1 MDEARSRPSVRFLAD
16 EDVREMLE
24 EAGRILSDVG
34 VRVEHARAVELL
46 DGAGAAVGDD
56 GRVRIGADVIARALG
71 SAGSAFDLYDL
82 GGAKAL
88 ALGAGA
94 AHFAPGSAAIR
105 VHDHGAGRAR
115 PSTSVD
121 CARFGRLVDALPA
134 FALQATCVV
143 PSDVP
148 VERADA
154 ERLFH
159 ALLNGRKPI
168 VTGTTAPTSFGVLR
182 RMLACVR
189 GGEEA
194 LREKPLALFDCCP
207 TSPLSWSELT
217 CATLVGCAE
226 SGIPAELVSVPMT
239 GATAP
244 VTLRGALTQHAAE
257 NLSGLA
263 IHQIA
268 CPGAPLIWGACA
280 SAFDMRLGTS
290 PLGAIESMMMNA
302 ACAEIGRHIGL
313 PTHAYL
319 ALSDSKT
326 LDYQAGLESGAGA
339 LFAVLAGIDV
349 VSGPGMLELVRCQSL
364 EKLVLD
370 HEACRMALRAARGI
384 ERREETVLDV
394 VRAGLEAE
402 QFLGLAHTRRWF
414 REELLMPGTPI
425 DRSVGELWEAGGR
438 KTAAERAHDEVRRI
452 LAADAPPPLEEAVAA
467 ELRELADIEGGA

>member
-1 MDEARSRPSVRFLAD
+1 
-16 EDVREMLE
+16 
-24 EAGRILSDVG
+24 
-34 VRVEHARAVELL
+34 
-46 DGAGAAVGDD
+46 
-56 GRVRIGADVIARALG
+56 VRIGAEVIARALG
-71 SAGSAFDLYDL
+71 SVDSGLELYDRD
-82 GGAKAL
+82 GAKAL
-88 ALGAGA
+88 ALGVGA

-105 VHDHGAGRAR
+105 VHEYEDGRAR
-115 PSTSVD
+115 PSTSAD
-121 CARFGRLVDALPA
+121 CVRFAQLVDALPA

-154 ERLFH
+154 ERLLQ
-159 ALLNGRKPI
+159 ALQNGLKPI
-168 VTGTTAPTSFGVLR
+168 VTGTTAAASFDVMR

-189 GGEEA
+189 GGAEV
-194 LREKPLALFDCCP
+194 LRKKPLAIFDCCP

-244 VTLRGALTQHAAE
+244 VTLRGAVTQHAAE

-263 IHQIA
+263 IHQLA

-280 SAFDMRLGTS
+280 SAFDMRQGTS

-302 ACAEIGRHIGL
+302 ACAEVGRHIGL
-313 PTHAYL
+313 PTHAFL

-326 LDYQAGLESGAGA
+326 LDYQAGLESGTGA

-349 VSGPGMLELVRCQSL
+349 VSGPGMLEFVRCQSL

-370 HEACRMALRAARGI
+370 HEACRMALRAVRGI

-394 VRAGLEAE
+394 VRAGLDAE
-402 QFLGLAHTRRWF
+402 QFLGVAHTRRWF
-414 REELLMPGTPI
+414 REELLMPGVSI
-425 DRSVGELWEAGGR
+425 DRSTGEVWEAQGR
-438 KTAAERAHDEVRRI
+438 KTAAEHAHEEVRRI
-452 LAADAPPPLEEAVAA
+452 LTGKASPPLEKAVAA
-467 ELRELADIEGGA
+467 ELRKLAGSGDGA